1 MSAKL
6 RADHRATLLSIS
18 RNGKAFV
25 NPPSDFTILA
35 GDDAVVVAESLG
47 TLAPLVMKHEEN
59 GVSPTEVVASAAGQ
73 VADAAGTAGP
83 AVAGAAAGAVAAVG
97 ASAPETTTSPA
108 AGPSSAAPAPGR
120 PASDGRWLRDDPAP
134 RDERADR
141 APGALPAADR

>member
-59 GVSPTEVVASAAGQ
+59 GVAPTEVVASAVGQ
-73 VADAAGTAGP
+73 VADAAGTPGP
-83 AVAGAAAGAVAAVG
+83 AVAGAAAGAVAASALRPGDHHLAGCRTVVG
-97 ASAPETTTSPA
+97 RPA
-108 AGPSSAAPAPGR
+108 TRR

-141 APGALPAADR
+141 APRALPAADR